1 MLKYDLLEGSFNV
14 HPVVLLLV
22 RSGPNIHLEGG
33 LLVDHNARDLPRY
46 PNLHQLGVGRPLR
59 FPSDYH
65 PRTRSHTTLIE
76 RRGGDKLQCP
86 FMNEFPLAN
95 ITTVACPA
103 TSKQQMLQGF
113 MFLGHIRGLTTSNV
127 ARLNKLD
134 LPAAFGDQRSSLT
147 SQAVSGVALLMPSG
161 VTTI

>member
-1 MLKYDLLEGSFNV
+1 MPGISPGTQISTNWALA
-14 HPVVLLLV
+14 
-22 RSGPNIHLEGG
+22 
-33 LLVDHNARDLPRY
+33 DHCD
-46 PNLHQLGVGRPLR
+46 
-59 FPSDYH
+59 FPDYH

-134 LPAAFGDQRSSLT
+134 LPAAFRDQRSSLT
-147 SQAVSGVALLMPSG
+147 SQAVSGVALLMPYGRYYYLKDLRHPTYSFPG
-161 VTTI
+161 YA